1 MPATPSSAAPTAA
14 PRAFRPAPRRRA
26 RIAAGAAVA
35 AIAVA
40 GNVAIYTSLD
50 SSEDVLQVVR
60 DIRAGEQLTAADLR
74 TVAVDVDGSVP
85 VLAADEA
92 ARMIGQYARVHLA
105 SGSLLV
111 DQVVQPEPLVAP
123 GKAVVAIGVVP
134 SAIPSGLR
142 ERSQVQLVVAGS
154 NVEAAAHTV
163 SGRVVA
169 RGAEADS
176 ISGRFPLS
184 VEVDA
189 ADAPTLA
196 AADDVR
202 VVLLD
207 PANDPIA
214 PGDG

>member
-1 MPATPSSAAPTAA
+1 MPAAPARAAPTTE
-14 PRAFRPAPRRRA
+14 PRGFRPTPRRRA

-35 AIAVA
+35 AVAVA

-50 SSEDVLQVVR
+50 SSEDVVQVVR
-60 DIRAGEQLTAADLR
+60 DVRAGEQLTAEDLR
-74 TVAVDVDGSVP
+74 TVAVDVDASVP
-85 VLAADEA
+85 VLPADEA

-111 DQVVQPEPLVAP
+111 EQLVQSEPLVTP

-142 ERSQVQLVVAGS
+142 ERSPVQLVVAGTS
-154 NVEAAAHTV
+154 AEPAGATV

-169 RGAEADS
+169 RGVEADS

-189 ADAPTLA
+189 MDAPTLA

-207 PANDPIA
+207 PANDPVA

>member
-1 MPATPSSAAPTAA
+1 MPAASVAGSAPAE
-14 PRAFRPAPRRRA
+14 PRGFRPTPRRRA
-26 RIAAGAAVA
+26 RIATGTAIAAV
-35 AIAVA
+35 AVA
-40 GNVAIYTSLD
+40 GNVAIYSSLD

-60 DIRAGEQLTAADLR
+60 DVRAGEQLSADDLR
-74 TVAVDVDGSVP
+74 PVPVDVDASVP

-92 ARMIGQYARVHLA
+92 GHVIGQYARVHLA

-111 DQVVQPEPLVAP
+111 EQLVQPEPLVAP
-123 GKAVVAIGVVP
+123 GRAVVAIGVVP
-134 SAIPSGLR
+134 SAVPSGLR
-142 ERSQVQLVVAGS
+142 ERSQVQLVLAGTGA
-154 NVEAAAHTV
+154 ETAERTV

-169 RGAEADS
+169 RGVEADS

-189 ADAPTLA
+189 ADAPSLA